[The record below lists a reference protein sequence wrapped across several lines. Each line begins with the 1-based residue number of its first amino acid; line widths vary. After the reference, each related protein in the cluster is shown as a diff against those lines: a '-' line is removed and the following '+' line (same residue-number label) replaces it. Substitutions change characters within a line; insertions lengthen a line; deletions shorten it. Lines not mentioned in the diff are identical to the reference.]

1 MKRSWRTKILFL
13 AGALALV
20 AALLW
25 FKNHDMTGTNTKPLT
40 RNTSPLSD
48 EEFKAAVAA
57 MRLASSDNKP
67 APSNE
72 HDDQRLVE
80 LGRSLFFDAGF
91 SANGQ
96 ISCATCHQPDK
107 AFTDGKATAEGLAK
121 TAMNA
126 PTLVNAAGGAWFF
139 WNGRADSLEAQAMG
153 PVENPKEHGFSRI
166 KVADRLNE
174 VYKSEYESIFGPLP
188 KVLPKTSPETFPA
201 KDAAIPPAQP
211 PQISDA
217 VAAYALATLGSP
229 ILLKS
234 ILRDAQSK
242 STQPVAILKEISA
255 ATANSTSIKTLSQDT
270 DAPETDAIN
279 IVFAN
284 YARAIAA
291 FERTIVAD
299 NAPFDRFAER
309 LSTKNKPEDAYVDGF
324 QAEHLRGLRLFTGRG
339 QCTLCHQGPLFT
351 DQQFH
356 NIGLPTLTSE
366 TIDLGRAQG
375 MIMARESL
383 FNCRGKYLTQK
394 KLTESCREL
403 GYLESENA
411 ESVGAFK
418 TPTLRQLGETAPFGH
433 DGRFPRLRDVLEHYN
448 YLAVPPAVGHTEE
461 SLVPL
466 RMSSQELDDLEAF
479 LLSLNGKLSFFKG

>member
-1 MKRSWRTKILFL
+1 MQHSWRTKILLL
-13 AGALALV
+13 AGTLAI
-20 AALLW
+20 AAVLLW
-25 FKNHDMTGTNTKPLT
+25 FKNQYMTSTNTKPLT
-40 RNTSPLSD
+40 RNTAPLSD
-48 EEFKAAVAA
+48 EEFKAAVAT
-57 MRLASSDNKP
+57 MRLASSEYKP
-67 APSNE
+67 APSDDN
-72 HDDQRLVE
+72 DDQRLVE

-91 SANGQ
+91 SSNGQ

-107 AFTDGKATAEGLAK
+107 AFTDGKATAQGLTK
-121 TAMNA
+121 TTMNA
-126 PTLVNAAGGAWFF
+126 PTLVNAAGGDWFF
-139 WNGRADSLEAQAMG
+139 WDGRADSLEAQAMG

-166 KVADRLNE
+166 KVAYRLKE
-174 VYKSEYESIFGPLP
+174 FYRREYESIFGPLP
-188 KVLPKTSPETFPA
+188 KKLPKTLPA
-201 KDAAIPPAQP
+201 KDAEIPTAP
-211 PQISDA
+211 PEEISDA

-229 ILLKS
+229 KLLKS

-242 STQPVAILKEISA
+242 STQPVAILKERSA
-255 ATANSTSIKTLSQDT
+255 AAVKSTSVKIIGQDT

-279 IVFAN
+279 MVFAN

-299 NAPFDRFAER
+299 NSPFDRFAER
-309 LSTKNKPEDAYVDGF
+309 LATKNKPEDAYVDGF
-324 QAEHLRGLRLFTGRG
+324 QAEQLRGLRLFTGRG

-356 NIGLPTLTSE
+356 NIGLPTLTAE

-375 MIMARESL
+375 MIMARESP

-433 DGRFPRLRDVLEHYN
+433 DGRFGRIRDVLEHYN
-448 YLAVPPAVGHTEE
+448 NLGVPPAVGHTED

>member
-1 MKRSWRTKILFL
+1 
-13 AGALALV
+13 
-20 AALLW
+20 
-25 FKNHDMTGTNTKPLT
+25 
-40 RNTSPLSD
+40 
-48 EEFKAAVAA
+48 
-57 MRLASSDNKP
+57 
-67 APSNE
+67 
-72 HDDQRLVE
+72 
-80 LGRSLFFDAGF
+80 
-91 SANGQ
+91 
-96 ISCATCHQPDK
+96 
-107 AFTDGKATAEGLAK
+107 
-121 TAMNA
+121 
-126 PTLVNAAGGAWFF
+126 
-139 WNGRADSLEAQAMG
+139 
-153 PVENPKEHGFSRI
+153 
-166 KVADRLNE
+166 
-174 VYKSEYESIFGPLP
+174 
-188 KVLPKTSPETFPA
+188 
-201 KDAAIPPAQP
+201 
-211 PQISDA
+211 
-217 VAAYALATLGSP
+217 
-229 ILLKS
+229 LLKS

-255 ATANSTSIKTLSQDT
+255 GTANSTSVKTVGQDT

-309 LSTKNKPEDAYVDGF
+309 LSTKNRPEDAYVEGF
-324 QAEHLRGLRLFTGRG
+324 QAEQLRGLRLFTGRG

-375 MIMARESL
+375 MLTARESP
-383 FNCRGKYLTQK
+383 FNCRGRYLPQK

-418 TPTLRQLGETAPFGH
+418 TPTLRQLRETAPFGH
-433 DGRFPRLRDVLEHYN
+433 DGRFGRLRDVLEHYN
-448 YLAVPPAVGHTEE
+448 NLGVPPAVGHTEE

-479 LLSLNGKLSFFKG
+479 MLSLNGKLSFFKG

>member
-1 MKRSWRTKILFL
+1 MKHSWRTKILLL
-13 AGALALV
+13 AGALALA

-25 FKNHDMTGTNTKPLT
+25 FKNQYMSGTNIKPLT
-40 RNTSPLSD
+40 RNTAPLSD

-57 MRLASSDNKP
+57 MRLASSDYKP
-67 APSNE
+67 GPSNDK
-72 HDDQRLVE
+72 DDQRLVE

-121 TAMNA
+121 TSMNA

-166 KVADRLNE
+166 KVADRLKE
-174 VYKSEYESIFGPLP
+174 FYRRDYESIFGPLP
-188 KVLPKTSPETFPA
+188 GALAKTLPA
-201 KDAAIPPAQP
+201 KDAAIPTAQP

-229 ILLKS
+229 KLLKS
-234 ILRDAQSK
+234 ILGDAQSK
-242 STQPVAILKEISA
+242 STQPVAILKAISA
-255 ATANSTSIKTLSQDT
+255 GTANSTPIKIIGQDA

-309 LSTKNKPEDAYVDGF
+309 LATKNKPEDAYVDGF
-324 QAEHLRGLRLFTGRG
+324 QAEQLRGLRLFTGRG

-356 NIGLPTLTSE
+356 NIGLPTLTPE

-375 MIMARESL
+375 ILMARESP

-433 DGRFPRLRDVLEHYN
+433 DGRFDGVRDVLEHYN
-448 YLAVPPAVGHTEE
+448 NLGAPPAVGHTEE

-479 LLSLNGKLSFFKG
+479 LLSLNGQLSFFKG